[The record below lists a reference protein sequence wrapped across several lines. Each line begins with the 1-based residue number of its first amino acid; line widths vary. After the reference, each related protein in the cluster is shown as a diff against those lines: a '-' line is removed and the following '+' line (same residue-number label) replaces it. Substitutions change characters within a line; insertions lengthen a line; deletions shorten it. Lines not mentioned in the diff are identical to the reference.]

1 MRFSVTAALIA
12 LVAGMLQPASAASW
26 TLSFSTYFG
35 GSGMTS
41 ATAIAVDGSGNI
53 YVAGWTVST
62 TLTGCTPVRPYSGGV
77 DAFVAKWDGATHR
90 LDYCSFLGGS
100 GDDRAFAI
108 AVDGSGY
115 AYVTGWTMSADF
127 PVSGALQAALA
138 GGQNAFVAKLN
149 PAGVLVYSSY
159 LGGSGFDRGNA
170 IAVDSGGS
178 VTVVGDTTSADFP
191 LSNPIQSSLSGQT
204 NVFITRLSPAG
215 DSLVYSTYLGG
226 SGSDH
231 GAGVALDGTG
241 AAYLTG
247 GTTSMNFPVVS
258 AFQPASGGNQDAF
271 VAKIASTGSSLL
283 YSTYL
288 GGSGGTVGF
297 PETGSAI
304 AVDSDG
310 NAYVTGTTSSPNFPL
325 ANALFSS
332 SVGVGI
338 HAYVSELN
346 PTGSGLVFSTY
357 LGGSSIDQAAA
368 IAVDSGGNVVVAG
381 FTASPDF
388 PLADP
393 TQASLAGSYDAFV
406 TRLNSTGTALLES
419 TFFGGSA
426 SDAAN
431 AVAYDAANAVYI
443 AGQTQ
448 SLNLPVHNA
457 TQPALAGTQNA
468 FLAVLTLATEVSAPP
483 SPTGLAATA
492 GSDQVTLSWVASGGA
507 SSYYVYRGTTA
518 GGEST
523 TAIAIGVT
531 TASYID
537 TGLTNGTEYYYKVA
551 AVNGG
556 GASVLSG
563 EASATPEPSA
573 PGAPTGLT
581 LTAGNASVALTWTA
595 PGGATSYNVYRGTTA
610 GGENATP
617 IAIGVTNASYA
628 DSGLTNG
635 TTYYYR
641 VAAINGGGASA
652 LSGEASATPEPPEP
666 GAPTGLTLTAGNTS
680 VALTW
685 TAPGGATSYNVYR
698 GTTAGGESTTP
709 IATGVTN
716 ASYADSG
723 LTNGTTYYYRVAAI
737 NGGGASALSGEA
749 SATPEPSAPGAPT
762 GLTLTAGNASVA
774 LTWTAPGGATSYN
787 VYRGTTAGGENA
799 TPIATGVTNASYADS
814 GLTNGTTYYYRVAAI
829 NGGGASAL
837 SGEASATPQ
846 VSAPPAPTALAAT
859 AGNAQVTLSWTAIS
873 SASSYSVYRGTT
885 AGGESTT
892 AIASGITTASYTDGG
907 LTNGTTYYYEVAA
920 VNAGGTSAM
929 SGEASATPQVSRIV
943 DAVLRDTGGSV
954 RLSMYA
960 TSTLS
965 NSGGQFASDPS
976 AAQDLN
982 GNTFVTARDNSN
994 SIWANVYNPNLSTWS
1009 GWQSGGGIIQ
1019 GVPSIAV
1026 DTSGTG
1032 WIASRDAY
1040 NSYWLVPYT
1049 TGSGFGS
1056 WTPLQ
1061 GIFSTDPVVTAC
1073 GDGSIYIIGKDNWNS
1088 LWSAHYIRGSGFQGW
1103 RFGGAIVTGKPAA
1116 TCGGDNAVYIVAED
1130 SWNSNWMARVSG
1142 NTWGNWYFGGAIT
1155 SVTPR
1160 IAALG
1165 NGSEAVVIL
1174 DSTNVVWTTTYT
1186 EGTADGWQPWEQVGG
1201 ILQDVAPAGVGG
1213 ELYFAGKSPTGDLW
1227 WWQQTGNQWTWIGN
1241 NGVAAGALA
1250 AAPR

>member
-610 GGENATP
+610 GGE
-617 IAIGVTNASYA
+617 
-628 DSGLTNG
+628 
-635 TTYYYR
+635 
-641 VAAINGGGASA
+641 
-652 LSGEASATPEPPEP
+652 
-666 GAPTGLTLTAGNTS
+666 
-680 VALTW
+680 
-685 TAPGGATSYNVYR
+685 
-698 GTTAGGESTTP
+698 ST
-709 IATGVTN
+709 
-716 ASYADSG
+716 
-723 LTNGTTYYYRVAAI
+723 
-737 NGGGASALSGEA
+737 
-749 SATPEPSAPGAPT
+749 
-762 GLTLTAGNASVA
+762 
-774 LTWTAPGGATSYN
+774 
-787 VYRGTTAGGENA
+787 